1 MRLVSAGDEVGLR
14 RNNYTIHILPLNKSF
29 IYDGTD
35 GSKAQRDK
43 QSHVAATDEDN
54 AINCNEN
61 QIL

>member
-1 MRLVSAGDEVGLR
+1 M
-14 RNNYTIHILPLNKSF
+14 LPVNKSF

-54 AINCNEN
+54 AIDCNEN